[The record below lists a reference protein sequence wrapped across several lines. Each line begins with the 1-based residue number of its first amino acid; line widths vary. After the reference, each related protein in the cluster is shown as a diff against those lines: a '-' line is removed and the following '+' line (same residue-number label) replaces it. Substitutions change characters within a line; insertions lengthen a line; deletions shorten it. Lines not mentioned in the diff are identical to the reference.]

1 MGRRMALNAPI
12 QGGAADII
20 KLAMIKV
27 DQDLRQS
34 GLDSLM
40 VLSVHDELVFDV
52 AEGDL
57 EPSSELVRAAMERAY
72 ELTVPLRV
80 DLGWGKNWAEAAP
93 AGH

>member
-57 EPSSELVRAAMERAY
+57 DPSSELVKAAMERAY